1 LTLFAHRCEH
11 RATQNTS
18 WDLRQPI
25 LFCKAQNGCVQVEF
39 ALCDEEATMSAR
51 TRLFVLAVTLSFA
64 NLVYAQ
70 GGANGTILG
79 TVTDNSGAALT
90 NARVDVTNTA
100 TNVTNQTQT
109 TSSGDFTV
117 PFLPPG
123 SYRITVQ
130 APGFQKSVTEGVT
143 LVVAQQERVNILMK
157 PGAVSETVEVQA
169 SAVSL
174 DTDSSAVSQIVTQ
187 RQVDQLPLNGR
198 NFVSLLFIGAGA
210 VQTNGEQG
218 QMRQGEGNAISI
230 NGGRPTSNNYTLD
243 GLINTDTAL
252 NTPAV
257 ILSQDA
263 IQEFKIQSETY
274 SAEYGF
280 SANQVNIV
288 TKSGSNQLHGAAF
301 EFLRNDAFDAK
312 APFQQKLPELRQNQ
326 FGFVVGGPIYIPKV
340 YDGRNKTFFLVNYEG
355 WRIRNGF
362 DQSNFTVPV
371 AAQLNGDFSAS
382 GLALPTQAGGTCTPT
397 ATNPCMPIDPLTGA
411 AFSGNQI
418 PSGRFSILAQQTLG
432 LNIFPAP
439 NCVGCGG
446 AGFNYHLAVT
456 LPQTTDQQTYRLDQE
471 LGRLGKVFFRYT
483 NATYNNSNIN
493 GSISAPLG
501 IGVFNEKAESW
512 MISHTKDI
520 GSRMINN
527 FRFGHLEPIAVQG
540 GTPITASQA
549 SALAITGVYPNL
561 PAYARLFPTIT
572 LGAPYTNVGSQ
583 VNDATTSDIP
593 TWQFSDTLT
602 IITGRHTISTGFDYR
617 RWLQKRDLSADFL
630 GDFTYANDNITNNGS
645 NGSNGCAS
653 QFCGTGNTI
662 ADFLLGYYSGATT
675 FQPGPF
681 SPTNVAGNLNQYR
694 FMYFAPFVQDD
705 WKATSRLT
713 LNLGLRWDYRSIPTE
728 KDNKMFWFDKSN
740 PLGGLCYADK
750 TLGTQTV
757 SSLGGPIAPQGNGF
771 YNYCGRP
778 NPAEGSK
785 KPFAPRIGLAYRLGD
800 KTVLRGGYGIFFDSF
815 ETREIDDSGDIYP
828 FVVRANDT
836 PGANSSLPKVTD
848 QMFPLVP
855 LHQVSPASDGGQFFA
870 VIISERPHN
879 PYVQQWSL
887 SVQRELARNT
897 TLEANY
903 VGNKG
908 THLLNRANIG
918 QEPPPPN
925 PAACDPL
932 TGGDPTNVPNK
943 CLFSTRSPYANFT
956 SILGFLDSQ
965 YNGYSNYNAGNLK
978 LERRSSSLALLAV
991 YTWAKSLDDKS
1002 AAAGVGSN
1010 GGGFSGHMNE
1020 LNPRLD
1026 YGRSDFDV
1034 DHRFVTSLVYQ
1045 LPFGRG
1051 KRFGSGM
1058 NKGVDLALGGW
1069 QVTTIATF
1077 QRGFPFSIVC
1087 NNNLLV
1093 MFSFDNR
1100 CNEIGNPNPSGFHK
1114 DLNHWFNNAISYST
1128 TPGDPND
1135 PFKASCV
1142 APNLSGVSFCQTL
1155 NGQFGSSGRD
1165 ILRGPGINN
1174 FDMGVGKDFRFTE
1187 RVTFQFR
1194 TEAFNVF
1201 NHHQY
1206 GSDPFTSTGI
1216 ASPVGNNP
1224 NNPGFGVVTA
1234 ARPGRILQFG
1244 GKVVF

>member
-1 LTLFAHRCEH
+1 
-11 RATQNTS
+11 
-18 WDLRQPI
+18 
-25 LFCKAQNGCVQVEF
+25 
-39 ALCDEEATMSAR
+39 MSAR
-51 TRLFVLAVTLSFA
+51 TRVLFLLAVTLSFA
-64 NLVYAQ
+64 NLLHAQ

-79 TVTDNSGAALT
+79 TVTDNSGAVLA
-90 NARVDVTNTA
+90 NATVDVTNTG
-100 TNVTNQTQT
+100 TNVTNRTQT

-123 SYRITVQ
+123 TYRIAVQ
-130 APGFQKSVTEGVT
+130 SPGFQKSLTDGIT
-143 LVVAQQERVNILMK
+143 LVVGQQERLNIMMK
-157 PGAVSETVEVQA
+157 PGAVTESVQVEA
-169 SAVSL
+169 SAVTL
-174 DTDSSAVSQIVTQ
+174 DTDSAAVSQIVTQ
-187 RQVDQLPLNGR
+187 KQVDQLPLNGR
-198 NFVSLLFIGAGA
+198 NFLSLLFIGAGA

-288 TKSGSNQLHGAAF
+288 SKSGSNQLHGTAF
-301 EFLRNDAFDAK
+301 EFLRNDAVDAK

-326 FGFVVGGPIYIPKV
+326 FGFVLGGPIYIPKV
-340 YDGRNKTFFLVNYEG
+340 YDGRNKTFFMVNYEG

-362 DQSNFTVPV
+362 DQSNFTVPD
-371 AAQLNGDFSAS
+371 AAQLSGNFSAS
-382 GLALPTQAGGTCTPT
+382 GLALPTQAGGSCTPVAGT
-397 ATNPCMPIDPLTGA
+397 TPCMPIDPLTGA
-411 AFSGNQI
+411 AFPGNQI
-418 PSGRFSILAQQTLG
+418 PSTRFSILAQQALG
-432 LNIFPAP
+432 LNVFPAP

-446 AGFNYHLAVT
+446 AGFNYRLAVT
-456 LPQTTDQQTYRLDQE
+456 LPQTTNQQTYRLDQE
-471 LGRLGKVFFRYT
+471 LGRLGKMFFRYT
-483 NATYNNSNIN
+483 TATYNNTNIN
-493 GSISAPLG
+493 GSVSAPFG
-501 IGVFNEKAESW
+501 IGVFNEKSESW

-520 GSRMINN
+520 GTHMINN

-540 GTPITASQA
+540 GTPMSASQA
-549 SALAITGVYPNL
+549 SALGITGVYPNL

-572 LGAPYTNVGSQ
+572 LGVPYANVGSQ

-593 TWQFSDTLT
+593 TWQFSDTLA
-602 IITGRHTISTGFDYR
+602 IIKGRHTINAGFDYR
-617 RWLQKRDLSADFL
+617 RWLQRRDLSADFL
-630 GDFTYANDNITNNGS
+630 GDFNYANDTIANNGS
-645 NGSNGCAS
+645 NGSNGCTS
-653 QFCGTGNTI
+653 QFCGTGNAI

-681 SPTNVAGNLNQYR
+681 SPTNVAGNLNQYQ

-728 KDNKMFWFDKSN
+728 KNNKMFWFDKSN
-740 PLGGLCYADK
+740 ALGGLCYADK
-750 TLGTQTV
+750 SLGTQAI
-757 SSLGGPIAPQGNGF
+757 SNLGGPVAPQGNGF
-771 YNYCGRP
+771 YSYCGRP
-778 NPAEGSK
+778 NPADGSK

-836 PGANSSLPKVTD
+836 PSADPTLPKVTD
-848 QMFPLVP
+848 QMFPAVP
-855 LHQVSPASDGGQFFA
+855 LHQVSPAADGGQFFA

-879 PYVQQWSL
+879 PYVQQWSF
-887 SVQRELARNT
+887 SAQRELARNT
-897 TLEANY
+897 TFEANY

-908 THLLNRANIG
+908 THLLNRVNIG
-918 QEPPPPN
+918 AEPPPPN

-932 TGGDPTNVPNK
+932 TGGSPTNTSAN
-943 CLFSTRSPYANFT
+943 CLFSQRRPYANIT
-956 SILGFLDSQ
+956 GILGFLDSE
-965 YNGYSNYNAGNLK
+965 YNGHSNYHAGNLK

-1010 GGGFSGHMNE
+1010 GGGFSGHMND
-1020 LNPRLD
+1020 LNPGLD

-1045 LPFGRG
+1045 LPFGHG
-1051 KRFGSGM
+1051 KRFGGGI
-1058 NKGVDLALGGW
+1058 NKGADLALGGW
-1069 QVTTIATF
+1069 QLTTIATF

-1100 CNEIGNPNPSGFHK
+1100 CNEIGNPSPSGFHK
-1114 DLNHWFNNAISYST
+1114 TIDSWFDNTLGLSPS
-1128 TPGDPND
+1128 DPAN
-1135 PFKASCV
+1135 PQGIPAASCV
-1142 APNLSGVSFCQTL
+1142 NPSLAGVAFCQTL
-1155 NGQFGSSGRD
+1155 NGQFGNSGRN

-1174 FDMGVGKDFRFTE
+1174 WDIGVGKDFKFTE
-1187 RVTFQFR
+1187 RVSFQFR

-1206 GSDPFTSTGI
+1206 GYDPFTSTAIG
-1216 ASPVGNNP
+1216 SPVGNNP
-1224 NNPGFGVVTA
+1224 NNPGFGQVTA

>member
-1 LTLFAHRCEH
+1 MT
-11 RATQNTS
+11 
-18 WDLRQPI
+18 
-25 LFCKAQNGCVQVEF
+25 GCNQVEF
-39 ALCDEEATMSAR
+39 ALCDEEATTMSDR
-51 TRLFVLAVTLSFA
+51 TRVLFLLAVTLSFP
-64 NLVYAQ
+64 NLLHAQ

-79 TVTDNSGAALT
+79 TVTDNSGAVLS
-90 NARVDVTNTA
+90 NARVDVTNTG
-100 TNVTNQTQT
+100 TNVTNRTQT

-123 SYRITVQ
+123 TYRIAVQ
-130 APGFQKSVTEGVT
+130 SPGFQKSLTDGVT
-143 LVVAQQERVNILMK
+143 LVVAQQERVNVTMK
-157 PGAVSETVEVQA
+157 PGAISESVQVEA
-169 SAVSL
+169 SAVTL
-174 DTDSSAVSQIVTQ
+174 DTDSSAISQIVTQ

-198 NFVSLLFIGAGA
+198 NFLSLLFIGAGA

-288 TKSGSNQLHGAAF
+288 SKSGSNQLHGTAF
-301 EFLRNDAFDAK
+301 EFLRNDAVDAK

-326 FGFVVGGPIYIPKV
+326 FGFVLGGPIYIPKV
-340 YDGRNKTFFLVNYEG
+340 YDGRNKTFFMVNYEG

-362 DQSNFTVPV
+362 DQSNFTVPD
-371 AAQLNGDFSAS
+371 AAQLSGNFSAS
-382 GLALPTQAGGTCTPT
+382 GLALPTQAGGSCTPVAGT
-397 ATNPCMPIDPLTGA
+397 TPCMPIDPLTGA
-411 AFSGNQI
+411 AFPGNQI
-418 PSGRFSILAQQTLG
+418 PSTRFSILAQQALG
-432 LNIFPAP
+432 LNVFPAP

-446 AGFNYHLAVT
+446 AGFNYRLAVT
-456 LPQTTDQQTYRLDQE
+456 LPQTTNQQTYRLDQE
-471 LGRLGKVFFRYT
+471 LGRLGKMFFRYT
-483 NATYNNSNIN
+483 TATYNNTNIN
-493 GSISAPLG
+493 GSVSAPFG
-501 IGVFNEKAESW
+501 IGVFNEKSESW

-520 GSRMINN
+520 GTHMINN

-540 GTPITASQA
+540 GTPMSASQA
-549 SALAITGVYPNL
+549 SALGITGVYPNL

-572 LGAPYTNVGSQ
+572 LGVPYANVGSQ

-593 TWQFSDTLT
+593 TWQFSDTLA
-602 IITGRHTISTGFDYR
+602 IIKGRHTINAGFDYR
-617 RWLQKRDLSADFL
+617 RWLQRRDLSADFL
-630 GDFTYANDNITNNGS
+630 GDFNYANDTIANNGS
-645 NGSNGCAS
+645 NGSNGCTS
-653 QFCGTGNTI
+653 QFCGTGNAI
-662 ADFLLGYYSGATT
+662 ADLLLGYYSGATT

-681 SPTNVAGNLNQYR
+681 SPTNVAGNLNQYQ

-728 KDNKMFWFDKSN
+728 KDNKMFWFDRSN

-750 TLGTQTV
+750 GLGTQTV

-771 YNYCGRP
+771 YSYCGRA
-778 NPAEGSK
+778 NPADGSK
-785 KPFAPRIGLAYRLGD
+785 KPFAPRVGFAYRLGD

-836 PGANSSLPKVTD
+836 PTANSSLPKVTD
-848 QMFPLVP
+848 QMFPPVP
-855 LHQVSPASDGGQFFA
+855 LHQVTPAADGSQFFA

-879 PYVQQWSL
+879 PYVQQWSF

-897 TLEANY
+897 TFEANY

-908 THLLNRANIG
+908 THNLNRVNIG
-918 QEPPPPN
+918 QGPAAPN
-925 PAACDPL
+925 PSACDPL
-932 TGGDPTNVPNK
+932 TGGSPTNTSAN
-943 CLFSTRSPYANFT
+943 CLFSQRRPYANIT
-956 SILGFLDSQ
+956 GILGFLDSE
-965 YNGYSNYNAGNLK
+965 YNGHSNYHAGNLK

-1010 GGGFSGHMNE
+1010 GGGFSGHMND
-1020 LNPRLD
+1020 LNPGLD

-1045 LPFGRG
+1045 LPFGHG
-1051 KRFGSGM
+1051 KRFGGGI
-1058 NKGVDLALGGW
+1058 NKGADLALGGW
-1069 QVTTIATF
+1069 QLTTIATF

-1100 CNEIGNPNPSGFHK
+1100 CNEIGNPSPSGFHK
-1114 DLNHWFNNAISYST
+1114 TIDSWFDNTLGLSPS
-1128 TPGDPND
+1128 DPAN
-1135 PFKASCV
+1135 PQGIPAASCV
-1142 APNLSGVSFCQTL
+1142 NPSLAGVAFCQTL
-1155 NGQFGSSGRD
+1155 NGQFGNSGRN

-1174 FDMGVGKDFRFTE
+1174 WDIGVGKDFKFTE
-1187 RVTFQFR
+1187 RVSFQFR

-1206 GSDPFTSTGI
+1206 GYDPFTSTAIG
-1216 ASPVGNNP
+1216 SPVGNNP
-1224 NNPGFGVVTA
+1224 NNPGFGQVTA